1 MPDAYITAEGNQVT
15 EEFMKYGFPLL
26 GPTFK
31 KTATLKA
38 QKVEKLK

>member
-1 MPDAYITAEGNQVT
+1 MPDDYIAREGNHVT
-15 EEFMKYGFPLL
+15 EAFMKYGLPLL